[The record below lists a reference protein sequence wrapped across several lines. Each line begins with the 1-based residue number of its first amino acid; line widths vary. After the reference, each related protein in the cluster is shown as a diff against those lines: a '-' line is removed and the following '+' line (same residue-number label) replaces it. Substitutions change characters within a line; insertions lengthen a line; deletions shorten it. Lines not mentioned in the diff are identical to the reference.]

1 MRNISLMLVWLLVS
15 GTALAQTPTGQLITE
30 DAMVTV
36 HRFDQSTGPAT
47 IRLKMDAVAVPLTG
61 APPSFIERGSTFEFN
76 SAQNGATILVEFK
89 KHWDAP
95 IKVCGP
101 PMTCDRPIK
110 AMDTVIGETTTLFG
124 NGFVSLFAHRIDPG
138 GSLTSSYFTTR
149 GSDHI
154 VLIPLTDLHA
164 NFGGTEE
171 DLKPG
176 NAYTSDASEI
186 EVSAGSKAA
195 RWIVVRISKQ

>member
-1 MRNISLMLVWLLVS
+1 
-15 GTALAQTPTGQLITE
+15 
-30 DAMVTV
+30 MVTV
-36 HRFDQSTGPAT
+36 HRFDQSTGLGTLP
-47 IRLKMDAVAVPLTG
+47 LKMDAVVVPLTG
-61 APPSFIERGSTFEFN
+61 APPSFLERGSTFEFDP
-76 SAQNGATILVEFK
+76 STSGTTIVVELK

-95 IKVCGP
+95 IKQCAAP
-101 PMTCDRPIK
+101 KTCARPIK
-110 AMDTVIGETTTLFG
+110 AMGSVIGETTSLFG
-124 NGFVSLFAHRIDPG
+124 NGFVSLFAHRIDRG

-154 VLIPLTDLHA
+154 VLIPLTDLHV

-186 EVSAGSKAA
+186 EVTAANNLA
-195 RWIVVRISKQ
+195 RWVVVRISKR